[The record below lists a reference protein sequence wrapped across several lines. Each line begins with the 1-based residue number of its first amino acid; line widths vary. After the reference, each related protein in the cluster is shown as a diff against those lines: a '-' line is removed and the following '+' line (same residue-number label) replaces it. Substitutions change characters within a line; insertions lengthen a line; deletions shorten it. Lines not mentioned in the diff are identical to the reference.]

1 MIWAHMNSHGS
12 NSFEPASSG
21 TSERLWAQHLFR
33 RSDWSPA
40 EGPLLVVAPHPDDEI
55 MGAGGL
61 IHTWAGMGRSVTVLS
76 VTDGEASIP
85 ERPNLDL
92 IRREELKEALRK
104 LSATHVSVVR
114 LGIPDGHVAD
124 FQNKLRNAILLLI
137 EPAMTMIAPYERDGH
152 PDHDVVGSI
161 CCEIARTRGIPLA
174 RYPIWSWQRADPNEF
189 REVSWGK
196 FPLDSEARRAKTHA
210 LQCFTSQLEADAHN
224 PTIPQHA
231 LNYFQRSY
239 EAFVL

>member
-1 MIWAHMNSHGS
+1 MQSSHP
-12 NSFEPASSG
+12 NVINPAISG
-21 TSERLWAQHLFR
+21 TSERVWAQHLFR

-76 VTDGEASIP
+76 VTDGEAALP
-85 ERPNLDL
+85 VRKNLDV
-92 IRREELKEALRK
+92 IRRGELKEALRK
-104 LSATHVSVVR
+104 LCATHVSVVR
-114 LGIPDGHVAD
+114 LGLPDGRVAD
-124 FQNKLRNAILLLI
+124 FQQKLRSAILSLI

-161 CCEIARTRGIPLA
+161 CCEVARMRGIPLA
-174 RYPIWSWQRADPNEF
+174 RYPIWTWQSADPAEF

-210 LQCFTSQLEADAHN
+210 LQCFMSRLQPDLQDPIAPRHL
-224 PTIPQHA
+224 

-239 EAFVL
+239 EAFLL

>member
-1 MIWAHMNSHGS
+1 VAHSS
-12 NSFEPASSG
+12 NPNLFEPTLSG
-21 TSERLWAQHLFR
+21 TSERVWAQHLFR

-76 VTDGEASIP
+76 VTDGEAALP
-85 ERPNLDL
+85 ARANLDR

-104 LSATHVSVVR
+104 LCATHVSVVR
-114 LGIPDGHVAD
+114 LGIPDGRVAE
-124 FQNKLRNAILLLI
+124 FQNKLRSAIVSLI

-152 PDHDVVGSI
+152 PDHDVVGSV
-161 CCEIARTRGIPLA
+161 CCEIARSRDIPLA
-174 RYPIWSWQRADPNEF
+174 RYPIWTWHRADPTEF
-189 REVSWGK
+189 REESWGK

-210 LQCFTSQLEADAHN
+210 LQCFMSRLQPDRHD
-224 PTIPQHA
+224 PIVPRHM

-239 EAFVL
+239 EAFLL

>member
-1 MIWAHMNSHGS
+1 VVRSPNPDSI
-12 NSFEPASSG
+12 EPARCE
-21 TSERLWAQHLFR
+21 TSERLWAQHLFC

-76 VTDGEASIP
+76 VTDGEAALP
-85 ERPNLDL
+85 ARENLDG
-92 IRREELKEALRK
+92 IRREELKQALRK
-104 LSATHVSVVR
+104 LCATHVAVVR
-114 LGIPDGHVAD
+114 LGIPDGRVAD
-124 FQNKLRNAILLLI
+124 FLNKLRNAILSLI

-152 PDHDVVGSI
+152 PDHDVVGSV
-161 CCEIARTRGIPLA
+161 CCEIARTRDIPLA
-174 RYPIWSWQRADPNEF
+174 RYPLWTWHRADPTEF

-210 LQCFTSQLEADAHN
+210 LQCFMSRLPPDRHESLVPH
-224 PTIPQHA
+224 HM

-239 EAFVL
+239 EAFLL

>member
-1 MIWAHMNSHGS
+1 MMLYLTTPNV
-12 NSFEPASSG
+12 FEPEFSG
-21 TSERLWAQHLFR
+21 TPERRWAQHLFR

-76 VTDGEASIP
+76 VTDGEAALP
-85 ERPNLDL
+85 ARENLDRV
-92 IRREELKEALRK
+92 RREELKEALRK
-104 LSATHVSVVR
+104 LCATHVSVVR
-114 LGIPDGHVAD
+114 LGIPDGRVAD
-124 FQNKLRNAILLLI
+124 FQNKLRSAILALI

-152 PDHDVVGSI
+152 PDNDVVGSV
-161 CCEIARTRGIPLA
+161 CCGIARSRDIPLA
-174 RYPIWSWQRADPNEF
+174 RYPIWTWHRADPIEF
-189 REVSWGK
+189 GEVSWGK

-210 LQCFTSQLEADAHN
+210 LQCFVSRHQPDRRDPMVPGHM
-224 PTIPQHA
+224 

-239 EAFVL
+239 EAFLL

>member
-1 MIWAHMNSHGS
+1 MPFPRKPNSV
-12 NSFEPASSG
+12 EPPPLG
-21 TSERLWAQHLFR
+21 TSQRAWAQHLLR
-33 RSDWSPA
+33 RSDWAPA

-76 VTDGEASIP
+76 VTDGEAAQP
-85 ERPNLDL
+85 ARENLDR

-104 LSATHVSVVR
+104 LCATHVCVVR
-114 LGIPDGHVAD
+114 LGIPDGRVAE
-124 FQNKLRNAILLLI
+124 FQNKLRNAILSLI

-152 PDHDVVGSI
+152 PDNDVVGSV
-161 CCEIARTRGIPLA
+161 CCDIARSRNISLA
-174 RYPIWSWQRADPNEF
+174 RYPIFTWHRADPAEF

-210 LQCFTSQLEADAHN
+210 LQCFMSRLQPDRRHPLVPRHM
-224 PTIPQHA
+224 
-231 LNYFQRSY
+231 LNYFQQSY
-239 EAFVL
+239 EAFLL

>member
-1 MIWAHMNSHGS
+1 VVRSPNPDLI
-12 NSFEPASSG
+12 EPARSG
-21 TSERLWAQHLFR
+21 TSERLWAQHLFC

-76 VTDGEASIP
+76 VTDGEAALP
-85 ERPNLDL
+85 ARENLDG

-104 LSATHVSVVR
+104 LCATHVTVVR
-114 LGIPDGHVAD
+114 LGIPDGRIVD
-124 FQNKLRNAILLLI
+124 FQNKLRNAILSLI

-152 PDHDVVGSI
+152 PDHDVVGSV
-161 CCEIARTRGIPLA
+161 CCEIARSRNIPLA
-174 RYPIWSWQRADPNEF
+174 RYPIWIWDRTDPTAF

-210 LQCFTSQLEADAHN
+210 LQCFTSRLPPDRHD
-224 PTIPQHA
+224 PPVPRHM

-239 EAFVL
+239 EAFLL